1 VKFRT
6 TEAGFILGV
15 RFYKGSANTGTHVG
29 NLWSSTGSLLATA
42 TFTSETATGW
52 QQVNF
57 ATPVAIS
64 ANTTYVASYHA
75 PTGGYAFDGNY
86 FRVGVDNEPL
96 RALANGEDGPNGV
109 FMYGSSSSFPTQTF
123 SSANYWVDVVFAT
136 SANQPPAATN
146 DSYTVT
152 QGQTLNVAAPGV
164 LANDTSF
171 TGNPLTAI
179 NATTPA
185 NGTLTFNTN
194 GSFTY
199 TPNAAFVGTDTFT
212 YQASDGIAVSNMATV
227 TISVTPAGTPVTIF
241 SSSSVPGMA
250 DANDSASVELGV
262 KFRASTPGFVS
273 AVRFYKGTLNTGT
286 HIGNLWT
293 GAGSLLATATFANET
308 ASGWQQVNFATPVA
322 ISANT
327 TYVASYFAPKGEY
340 SFDSNFFTSGVTNG
354 PLTALANGADG
365 GNGVFNYSS
374 ASSFPTQ
381 TFNAGNYWVDLVF
394 TPNASAPPVA
404 NNDSYSTTQGQV
416 LTVAAPGVLGNDTSP
431 GGNPLTVIK
440 VTDPA
445 NGVLTLNA
453 DGSFTYTP
461 NSAFSGTDSFTYKA
475 SDGVATSNVAT
486 VSIAV
491 TSASQASIWSPSTVP
506 GTADANDGGAVEL
519 GLKFQA
525 NVAGSVTGVRF
536 YKGSL
541 NTGTHV
547 ANLWSST
554 GTLLATATFVNES
567 ASGWQQVSF
576 ATPVSISANTTYV
589 VSYFAPHGEY
599 AFDGNYFANGGVTN
613 GPLHALANS
622 EDPGGN
628 GVFHYGNTSG
638 FPSQTFNAANYWVDV
653 VFTH

>member
-1 VKFRT
+1 
-6 TEAGFILGV
+6 
-15 RFYKGSANTGTHVG
+15 
-29 NLWSSTGSLLATA
+29 
-42 TFTSETATGW
+42 
-52 QQVNF
+52 
-57 ATPVAIS
+57 
-64 ANTTYVASYHA
+64 
-75 PTGGYAFDGNY
+75 
-86 FRVGVDNEPL
+86 VDI
-96 RALANGEDGPNGV
+96 
-109 FMYGSSSSFPTQTF
+109 
-123 SSANYWVDVVFAT
+123 VFAT
-136 SANQPPAATN
+136 SANAPPAAAN

-179 NATTPA
+179 NPTTPA

-199 TPNAAFVGTDTFT
+199 TPNASFVGADTFT
-212 YQASDGIAVSNMATV
+212 YQASDGIAVSNVATV
-227 TISVTPAGTPVTIF
+227 TISVMPAGTPVTIF
-241 SSSSVPGMA
+241 SPSSVPGTA

-262 KFRASTPGFVS
+262 KFRVSTPGFVS

-293 GAGSLLATATFANET
+293 STGTLVATATFTSET
-308 ASGWQQVNFATPVA
+308 ASGWQQVSFTTPVA
-322 ISANT
+322 ISSNT
-327 TYVASYFAPKGEY
+327 TYIASYFAPKGEY
-340 SFDSNFFTSGVTNG
+340 AADQNFFATAGVTNG
-354 PLTALANGADG
+354 PLTALANGVDG

-381 TFNAGNYWVDLVF
+381 TFNSTNYWVDLVF
-394 TPNASAPPVA
+394 TASSSTPPIA
-404 NNDSYSTTQGQV
+404 NNDSYSTTQGMA
-416 LTVAAPGVLGNDTSP
+416 LSIAAPGVLGNDTSP
-431 GGNPLTVIK
+431 SGSPLTAIK

-445 NGVLTLNA
+445 NGTLTLNA
-453 DGSFTYTP
+453 DGSFVYTP
-461 NSAFSGTDSFTYKA
+461 NSTFTGTDSFTYKA
-475 SDGVATSNVAT
+475 SDGVSTSNVAT
-486 VSIAV
+486 VTITV
-491 TSASQASIWSPSTVP
+491 TSASLVSIWSPSTVP
-506 GTADANDGGAVEL
+506 GTADANDSGAVEL

-525 NVAGSVTGVRF
+525 NVAGSVVGVRF

-547 ANLWSST
+547 GNLWTNT
-554 GTLLATATFVNES
+554 GMLLATATFVNES
-567 ASGWQQVSF
+567 ASGWQQVNF

-599 AFDGNYFANGGVTN
+599 AFDSNYFASAGVTN

-628 GVFHYGNTSG
+628 GVYHYGSASS
-638 FPSQTFNAANYWVDV
+638 FPTQTFNAGNYWVDV